1 MNTQRLIQLL
11 DEYLQLLQQQNIDN
25 DDKITELKLLIWNIE
40 QDIKTQRWLNS
51 LSVSDKYFRR

>member
-51 LSVSDKYFRR
+51 LSVSYKYFRR